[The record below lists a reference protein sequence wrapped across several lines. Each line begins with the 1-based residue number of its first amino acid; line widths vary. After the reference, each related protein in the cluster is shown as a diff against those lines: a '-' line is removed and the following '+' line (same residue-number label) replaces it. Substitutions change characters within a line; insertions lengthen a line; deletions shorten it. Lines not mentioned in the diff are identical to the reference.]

1 MLSRR
6 LWEGS
11 KRPVR
16 RDTFMMMKEAATLKK
31 PEAVVERWMDRF
43 LKDALEAQLPK
54 RFSSMSAGEK
64 AQELYDIVSF
74 VRMAGSEKSE
84 SEDVAL
90 LRSRASA
97 LASDKETR
105 NTFARVFARGRAEI
119 KGTERS
125 PLYGNIAQM
134 TRSTGALSLRH
145 RELEHKLFIGD
156 VKGPASEKLTRE
168 ELMESAGDLAKMRV
182 ERDALT
188 RLEGEEKTADKT
200 DVAAH
205 LMHETLGRYHD
216 EAEKGFAWLPSR
228 LDIHRSI
235 RAALSN
241 GRFPLLVGEPG
252 VGKSEQADAVAE
264 QLTDDKC
271 VKIACTSSTGE
282 HDLIADK
289 EIDERGSY
297 LRYGAASRAAT
308 GFVSSRD
315 NRPERMHGRIV
326 RADELLKINFDKTFG
341 LIKEIAQ
348 KKPGD
353 QMHENVQHPVLK
365 GFSLIAT
372 TNPAG
377 ARHQLDKLP
386 PALEREFAEIKVDY
400 PPQSPENPEL
410 YEFMLAT
417 LMDDKKY
424 ISIPKSE
431 LAPAYERKEVV
442 NQKTKD
448 GRDIAAEEK
457 IIATSND
464 ARHGTLWRVANA
476 IRAIQ
481 DSYTADNPDE
491 RARLEPSLLRF
502 NPTTNA
508 VVAQNAP
515 NAEPLT
521 LQSSTMTLKEIS
533 SWMRGFGTRMES
545 ADPSLR
551 AKTFS
556 DWLSYKANVFVSQCP
571 PNDRAK
577 MEAVFKHFS
586 ILTPTPTNSTEPMTN
601 LDIGYLS
608 PRVPRPLE
616 IKGETARHSTDIPR
630 EVSES
635 RTVETVE
642 YLTEKGE
649 RVRAKPTDYDIGA
662 IQGSRFNY
670 TIRSGATFKKE
681 GVKYAGVNAEKPEEL
696 ILISGELARSLSKDA
711 FLAELAKECV
721 LTVEAAE
728 RAIGRERLWADADIK
743 DAFGFTPEKV
753 FLVPYSAQE
762 LKDYKARDCML
773 QLVVEKMP
781 DGTPLTIEK
790 MAELVGS
797 NVEGRDRSGNPNKFR
812 LYKDQFGENGEM
824 LGSAWFS
831 GPQYAAIRAQ
841 MPKAGWQVVSRKTIN
856 GTKSLSYIPQ
866 TEKLIAYAKE
876 TFGGTFP
883 PAYAEAERQFVRE
896 KLGIETLM
904 KDDKNS
910 NRFIEASDKLS
921 KLSISQLLREPSANM
936 MFRYLVGTKSRNE
949 RLLTDEYT
957 WSNTPSG
964 VGHLVSFGHAD
975 AGGAHVNRHRP
986 DYAWNDIGAVF
997 SRIES

>member
-1 MLSRR
+1 M
-6 LWEGS
+6 
-11 KRPVR
+11 K
-16 RDTFMMMKEAATLKK
+16 MKEAATLKK
-31 PEAVVERWMDRF
+31 PEAAVERWMDRF
-43 LKDALEAQLPK
+43 LKNAPEAQLPK
-54 RFSSMSAGEK
+54 RFDTMSAGER
-64 AQELYDIVSF
+64 AQELYDILSF
-74 VRMAGSEKSE
+74 VRMAGSENSE

-105 NTFARVFARGRAEI
+105 DTFTRVFARGRTET
-119 KGTERS
+119 KRTERS
-125 PLYGNIAQM
+125 PLYGNIAQI

-145 RELEHKLFIGD
+145 RELERKLFIGA

-168 ELMESAGDLAKMRV
+168 ELMEAAGDLAKMRV

-205 LMHETLGRYHD
+205 LMHETLTRYHG

-289 EIDERGSY
+289 ELDERGSY
-297 LRYGAASRAAT
+297 LRYGAVSRAAT
-308 GFVSSRD
+308 GFISSRD
-315 NRPERMHGRIV
+315 NRPERTHGRIA

-353 QMHENVQHPVLK
+353 QMHENVPHPVLK
-365 GFSLIAT
+365 GFTLIAT
-372 TNPAG
+372 SNPAG

-410 YEFMLAT
+410 YEFMLST
-417 LMDDKKY
+417 LMDNKGY
-424 ISIPKSE
+424 IAIPKSE

-457 IIATSND
+457 IIAAPSD
-464 ARHGTLWRVANA
+464 SRHGTLWRVANA

-491 RARLEPSLLRF
+491 RTHLEPSLLRF
-502 NPTTNA
+502 NASTNT
-508 VVAQNAP
+508 VVAKDAA

-521 LQSSTMTLKEIS
+521 LQSSTMTLKEIA

-586 ILTPTPTNSTEPMTN
+586 ILNPTPTTSTEPMTN

-616 IKGETARHSTDIPR
+616 ISGESVERAGDERRDAVPET
-630 EVSES
+630 
-635 RTVETVE
+635 RTVETFE
-642 YLTEKGE
+642 FLNENGE
-649 RVRAKPTDYDIGA
+649 RIRVKPGDCDIGA
-662 IQGSRFNY
+662 LPGSSFNY
-670 TIRSGATFKKE
+670 VLRSRSMTDKAADG
-681 GVKYAGVNAEKPEEL
+681 YAGVNASKPDEFVFV
-696 ILISGELARSLSKDA
+696 SKVPGGRLARSFTKEAL
-711 FLAELAKECV
+711 LAELGKENV

-728 RAIGRERLWADADIK
+728 RIMGEANMWGDEDTRKAL
-743 DAFGFTPEKV
+743 GFKPDRVALILYSKE
-753 FLVPYSAQE
+753 FLAE
-762 LKDYKARDCML
+762 CKKRGDLL
-773 QLVVEKMP
+773 QHTVDTMP

-812 LYKDQFGENGEM
+812 LYNDQFGENGEM
-824 LGSAWFS
+824 LPNAWFS
-831 GPQYAAIRAQ
+831 GAQYAAMRAET
-841 MPKAGWQVVSRKTIN
+841 PKAGWQVVSRGTIN
-856 GTKSLSYIPQ
+856 GTKSLSFIPQ
-866 TEKLIAYAKE
+866 TERLIAYAKE
-876 TFGGTFP
+876 TFGGTLP
-883 PAYAEAERQFVRE
+883 PAYAKAEGELLAQKSSIEALIQDSKWV
-896 KLGIETLM
+896 
-904 KDDKNS
+904 
-910 NRFIEASDKLS
+910 EASDKLS
-921 KLSISQLLREPSANM
+921 KLSISQLLREPYANT

-964 VGHLVSFGHAD
+964 GGGLVDFGSAG
-975 AGGAHVNRHRP
+975 AGGAGVHRAGP
-986 DYAWNDIGAVF
+986 DDVWGPLGAVF